1 MISFDR
7 LRRETDE
14 ISTKYNRG
22 QKPVEKRGRPHGGS
36 LCVPNVGHHRLVF
49 EKIHEESNEER
60 GRGGGGRSRC
70 TTDSP
75 SRSSVGRDKGCYIGI
90 KYRSSLIDVEILSYF
105 LFLMP
110 KGDILIYKIL
120 MRNIYKRE
128 RTKIELKVEYI
139 TKIK

>member
-60 GRGGGGRSRC
+60 GRGGGVDLDAR
-70 TTDSP
+70 P
-75 SRSSVGRDKGCYIGI
+75 IPLRDRAWVETRVATSG
-90 KYRSSLIDVEILSYF
+90 LNID
-105 LFLMP
+105 
-110 KGDILIYKIL
+110 
-120 MRNIYKRE
+120 RR
-128 RTKIELKVEYI
+128 
-139 TKIK
+139 